1 MAWTGFTDEQLMQL
15 KNQTEGSSEQGR
27 GGHVSNSITLTQQEL
42 TKAHYNMK
50 KIVLSRTMSSL
61 VGLYGY
67 GNAGRAVSQVWRAMG
82 DHRFGVREVPGS
94 NPGGTPI
101 FEGVSFK

>member
-1 MAWTGFTDEQLMQL
+1 MHF
-15 KNQTEGSSEQGR
+15 K
-27 GGHVSNSITLTQQEL
+27 TLTQQSL
-42 TKAHYNMK
+42 TKAHCYNMM
-50 KIVLSRTMSSL
+50 KIVVSPTTSSL

-67 GNAGRAVSQVWRAMG
+67 RNAGRAASQVWRAMG
-82 DHRFGVREVPGS
+82 DHGFGVWEVPGS